1 MLDVGYKKVAKVYG
15 TKPNIAKAMQARIVD
30 PFTGTL
36 AGMFIDSEQAKALS
50 AQAPQRTVAQQVMG
64 GLPPQ
69 APPQA
74 PPPPSGGLGATPQAG
89 PPMAPQGGM
98 PQGQGEMIE
107 VPMPSDMQPEGM
119 AAGGMVPPYA
129 SGGGLSDVPIPDTM
143 FDENR
148 NGGFNDG
155 YAGGG
160 LVAFANGGW
169 GRTIEGTATRLI
181 PGLGITSRQR
191 SADKN
196 AEVGGVP
203 DSFHQTDDARDFVPP
218 PGMSMAALHQ
228 KLKAQFGSEYDVLNE
243 GDHVHIEPGP
253 GLAKSGLAALTNPEQ
268 AANPRTPMDMPG
280 GNLADQMMP
289 AYERAGQFYDAF
301 MPKPKTEAR
310 EKLKERVQ
318 EGLSEASQKKEKDYD
333 KWSTLAE
340 IGFNIAGSNTPNF
353 LQAVGAAASAALP
366 GAKKAKEAREARADK
381 LLTQYA
387 EIEGIENAEARQR
400 VSFMLDFG
408 KTELELK
415 DKDLTRGT
423 NWAIQTMQ
431 DATQRRGQNLNYDA
445 SIFGTKKQFEASM
458 AGSKANVD
466 AIMKQGYN
474 LAYQGAEDDVKSVQ
488 EYIEGDA
495 ATRDRI
501 FNDALARRLAA
512 YERMVGGAGGTG
524 SAPQLP
530 PGFVPDK
537 R

>member
-1 MLDVGYKKVAKVYG
+1 METQPYNLQS
-15 TKPNIAKAMQARIVD
+15 PEQIAKDYGGNKQKIAQAMQMGIVD
-30 PFTGTL
+30 PTAGTL
-36 AGMFIDSEQAKALS
+36 AGMFIDRMRQAQMQE
-50 AQAPQRTVAQQVMG
+50 QAPQQTVAQQVMG

-74 PPPPSGGLGATPQAG
+74 PPPPQGGLGATPQAG
-89 PPMAPQGGM
+89 PQGGPPMAPQGA
-98 PQGQGEMIE
+98 PQEMID
-107 VPMPSDMQPEGM
+107 VPMPSDEAAPGM
-119 AAGGMVPPYA
+119 AAGGLTDLSVP
-129 SGGGLSDVPIPDTM
+129 DNM
-143 FDENR
+143 FDEPT

-160 LVAFANGGW
+160 LVAFGGGGW
-169 GRTIEGTATRLI
+169 GRTIEGTATKLI

-191 SADKN
+191 SAAKN

-203 DSFHQTDDARDFVPP
+203 NSFHQTDDARDFVPP

-228 KLKAQFGSEYDVLNE
+228 KLKAQFGSDYDVINE
-243 GDHVHIEPGP
+243 GDHVHIEPGQT
-253 GLAKSGLAALTNPEQ
+253 LAKAGLPALTNPAQ
-268 AANPRTPMDMPG
+268 AANPQTPMDMPG
-280 GNLADQMMP
+280 GSLADQMLP

-310 EKLKERVQ
+310 DKLKARVQ
-318 EGLSEASQKKEKDYD
+318 EGLSEESQKKEKDYD

-381 LLTQYA
+381 LLSQYA

-408 KTELELK
+408 KTELDLK

-423 NWAIQTMQ
+423 NWVIQTMQ
-431 DATQRRGQNLNYDA
+431 DATQRRGQNLSYDA

-458 AGSKANVD
+458 AGSKASVD
-466 AIMKQGYN
+466 AVMKQGYN
-474 LAYQGAEDDVKSVQ
+474 LAYQAAQDDVKAMP
-488 EYIEGDA
+488 EFIEGDA

-501 FNDALARRLAA
+501 FNGILQQKLAA
-512 YERMVGGAGGTG
+512 YQRMVGGDASVGAGP
-524 SAPQLP
+524 SQLP
-530 PGFVPDK
+530 AGFQLDK
-537 R
+537 